1 VRRLNAWSRKGRA
14 EPFSRP
20 RHKLVETDPKQK
32 RASSEIG
39 LKRTDP
45 IRAHRF
51 EAGATGKKQRG
62 IVMHTAISA
71 KLINITAAAL
81 TGAALLFGAGNAA
94 HANQIVAKVSLSQQ
108 IMEVTVDG
116 RPTYTWKVS
125 TGDRRHITPTGSFKP
140 TRMHEMWYSKKYDN
154 APMPHSVFFS
164 GGYAVHAT
172 YAISRLGRPA
182 SHGCVR
188 LHPDAAADFYQLV
201 EAFGPGNTSI
211 LIVK

>member
-1 VRRLNAWSRKGRA
+1 
-14 EPFSRP
+14 
-20 RHKLVETDPKQK
+20 
-32 RASSEIG
+32 
-39 LKRTDP
+39 
-45 IRAHRF
+45 
-51 EAGATGKKQRG
+51 
-62 IVMHTAISA
+62 MHTAISA

-81 TGAALLFGAGNAA
+81 TGAALLFGANAA
-94 HANQIVAKVSLSQQ
+94 HAANKIVARVSISQQ
-108 IMEVTVDG
+108 IMEVSVDG
-116 RPTYTWKVS
+116 RPTFAWKVS
-125 TGDRRHITPTGSFKP
+125 TGDRAHVTPTGSFKP

-172 YAISRLGRPA
+172 YAINRLGRPA

-211 LIVK
+211 VIVK